1 MARYKTVIHSTMSKA
16 DAFAYMADMSNF
28 DDWDPGIESSTQV
41 VGSGPGLGAE
51 YDVKLT
57 AMTLRYKTTEY
68 SAPDSLKLVARS
80 TFINSFDTIEVT
92 GTPSG
97 CDVSYDAIVELNGP
111 LRLTDPVF
119 GLIFKRIGDRAAVGM
134 AKALNGT
141 TV

>member
-1 MARYKTVIHSTMSKA
+1 
-16 DAFAYMADMSNF
+16 
-28 DDWDPGIESSTQV
+28 
-41 VGSGPGLGAE
+41 
-51 YDVKLT
+51 LT